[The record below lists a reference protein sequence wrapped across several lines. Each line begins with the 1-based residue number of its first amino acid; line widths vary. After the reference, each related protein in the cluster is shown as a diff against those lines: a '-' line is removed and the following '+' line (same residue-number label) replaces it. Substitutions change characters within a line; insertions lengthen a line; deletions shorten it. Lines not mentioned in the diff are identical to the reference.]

1 MNNLQVFRSY
11 CSNTKV
17 TKEFQSALIFYSWCH
32 LVEPPRQV
40 YFCGIIYVIIQLYM
54 GPMWLR
60 CLKIGPFYNAVK
72 PSFSHTAM
80 ITQRYEQFWYKPIPH
95 NLEKLILNQWSLND
109 RKWLNFDLYM
119 YIYIVF
125 QGVAGRRPFRSS
137 DTSRHIICAL

>member
-11 CSNTKV
+11 FSNTKV
-17 TKEFQSALIFYSWCH
+17 TKEFQSAVIFDSWCH

-80 ITQRYEQFWYKPIPH
+80 ITQRYEQLWYKPIPH

-109 RKWLNFDLYM
+109 RKWLNLCCHVRKCIWHCFSCGMGLY
-119 YIYIVF
+119 
-125 QGVAGRRPFRSS
+125 QHSS
-137 DTSRHIICAL
+137 PNLALA